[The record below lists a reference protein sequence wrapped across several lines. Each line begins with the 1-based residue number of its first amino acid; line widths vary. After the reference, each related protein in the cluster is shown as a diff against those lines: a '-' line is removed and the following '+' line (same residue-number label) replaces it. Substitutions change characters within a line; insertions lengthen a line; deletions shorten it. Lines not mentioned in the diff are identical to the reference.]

1 MEARIITDR
10 QQWNDFV
17 TASACCNITQS
28 YEWGE
33 LGPHLGAQTMRVGV
47 LDDDGKL
54 CAAMLFLI
62 VRAPIIHRLY
72 FYAVRGPVIDDP
84 SSPALPVLLNFVK
97 AEARKQGAFMLKVEP
112 SVDDEDERW
121 LLALQQLGFRPNPY
135 SVHIRNEWVLNI
147 QPEEKEILAGMKEK
161 WRYNIRLAGRKGVTV
176 RRGEGQADLDAFYKI
191 YETTSERDQFF
202 IHNKAFYE
210 EIMRLYGKDDRF
222 ALFLAEYEG
231 QPIAGIIVLRYGRWS
246 WYMYGASSNEQRNLM
261 PNHLL
266 QWNGMQWAKSH
277 GCWYYNFRGIPDI
290 LEEGQELW
298 GVYVFKRGFGGYA
311 IRALET
317 HDLVYQPLVYNVY
330 ARLLEVKRKRDEK
343 RQHREARQMR
353 VEKTVESPAPARD
366 ENKASD

>member
-17 TASACCNITQS
+17 SASEGCNITQS

-33 LGPHLGAQTMRVGV
+33 LGPHLASSTMRVGV
-47 LDDDGKL
+47 LNDEGKL
-54 CAAMLFLI
+54 CAAMLI
-62 VRAPIIHRLY
+62 IITRAPIIHRPY
-72 FYAVRGPVIDDP
+72 FYAPRGPVIDDP
-84 SSPALPVLLNFVK
+84 LSPALTMLLNFVK

-112 SVDDEDERW
+112 GVPDEDERW
-121 LLALQQLGFRPNPY
+121 LEALQKHGFHTTPY
-135 SVHIRNEWVLNI
+135 AVHIRNEWVLNL

-176 RRGEGQADLDAFYKI
+176 RRGQDQADLETFYKI
-191 YETTSERDQFF
+191 YETTSERDEFF
-202 IHNKAFYE
+202 IHNRAFYE
-210 EIMRLYGKDDRF
+210 EVKRLYEQDDRF

-231 QPIAGIIVLRYGRWS
+231 KAIAGIIVLRYGPWS

-266 QWNGMQWAKSH
+266 QWNGMQWAKAH
-277 GCWYYNFRGIPDI
+277 GCCYYNFRGIPDI

-311 IRALET
+311 MRALET
-317 HDLVYQPLVYNVY
+317 HDLVYQPLVYSVY
-330 ARLLEVKRKRDEK
+330 MRLLEVKRRRDEK
-343 RQHREARQMR
+343 RQHRVARQPKSEKVVAA
-353 VEKTVESPAPARD
+353 VEQ
-366 ENKASD
+366 

>member
-17 TASACCNITQS
+17 AASECCNITQS

-33 LGPHLGAQTMRVGV
+33 LGPHLGSQIMRIGV
-47 LDDDGKL
+47 IDDEGKL
-54 CAAMLFLI
+54 CAAMLLLI
-62 VRAPIIHRLY
+62 VRAPIIHRPY

-84 SSPALPVLLNFVK
+84 SSPALSTLLNFVK
-97 AEARKQGAFMLKVEP
+97 VEARKQGAFMLKVEP
-112 SVDDEDERW
+112 SVDGEDERW
-121 LLALQQLGFRPNPY
+121 LMALQQQGFRANPY
-135 SVHIRNEWVLNI
+135 AVHIRNEWVLNI
-147 QPEEKEILAGMKEK
+147 QLEEQELLAGMKEK

-210 EIMRLYGKDDRF
+210 EIMRLYSQDDRF
-222 ALFLAEYEG
+222 ALFLAEYQG
-231 QPIAGIIVLRYGRWS
+231 QPIAGIVVLRFGRWS
-246 WYMYGASSNEQRNLM
+246 WYMYGASSNEHRNLM

-266 QWNGMQWAKSH
+266 QWNGMQWAKAH

-330 ARLLEVKRKRDEK
+330 MRLLEVKRRRDEK
-343 RQHREARQMR
+343 RHFREVRQ
-353 VEKTVESPAPARD
+353 VGKAKVSVPSEKEQA
-366 ENKASD
+366 KAGD